1 MDLSDVKFQD
11 TYVEA
16 GCNVTSAVTGLPAG
30 VTPVWLEVPDEL
42 SGDLVV
48 TRIRVGHKC
57 QLNSTGAVPLEL
69 FSRGAP
75 RDELLVDP
83 VDLHTGI
90 LDVSVSNLS
99 SEKRLFSCRLVLS
112 DDSTRLARYRRA
124 SLVGLGASK
133 ISPLGSLNVIVQPQ
147 APLDPDRLFVP
158 RGVLD
163 RVDVE
168 GVEAHKWSDE
178 RGADGLLDSTSPEY
192 CRRSNLEKDGI
203 FHLDRLRSVGPGEC
217 LVVKFRNR
225 TSSEVLVRG
234 AILGGRPLPSFP

>member
-1 MDLSDVKFQD
+1 MDLSDVKFRD
-11 TYVEA
+11 SYVEA
-16 GCNVTSAVTGLPAG
+16 GCSVTSAVMDLPAG

-48 TRIRVGHKC
+48 TRFRVGHEC
-57 QLNSTGAVPLEL
+57 QLASTEAVPLEL

-75 RDELLVDP
+75 RDELLMDP
-83 VDLHTGI
+83 VDLYSGRVE
-90 LDVSVSNLS
+90 VSVSNLS

-124 SLVGLGASK
+124 RLVGLGVTR
-133 ISPLGSLNVIVQPQ
+133 ISPLGSLSVVVQPQ

-158 RGVLD
+158 RSVLD

-168 GVEAHKWSDE
+168 GVEVHRWSDE
-178 RGADGLLDSTSPEY
+178 GGADELLDSASPEY
-192 CRRSNLEKDGI
+192 LRRSNLEGDGL
-203 FHLDRLRSVGPGEC
+203 FRLSRLRSVGPGEC

-225 TSSEVLVRG
+225 TDSEVLVRG
-234 AILGGRPLPSFP
+234 AVLGGVPVT